1 MPLPKRG
8 DVQGLLLYV
17 ARYVCGTQ
25 HTRPL
30 QSILIRNNQKCV
42 DMLAWP
48 VPDIG
53 TEVNNPPTLL
63 GATLAPRLA
72 LSFRS
77 DDASYSA
84 SSYYSHLE
92 LLDALITG
100 LPLDDIVM
108 LAAQDLRCRTLDKS
122 VLPSKQ
128 FWLHISP
135 KFTQL
140 LQ

>member
-1 MPLPKRG
+1 
-8 DVQGLLLYV
+8 
-17 ARYVCGTQ
+17 
-25 HTRPL
+25 
-30 QSILIRNNQKCV
+30 
-42 DMLAWP
+42 MLAWP

-72 LSFRS
+72 LFFRS

-84 SSYYSHLE
+84 SSYHSHLE
-92 LLDALITG
+92 LLDGLITG
-100 LPLDDIVM
+100 LPLDGIVM

-122 VLPSKQ
+122 VLSSKQ